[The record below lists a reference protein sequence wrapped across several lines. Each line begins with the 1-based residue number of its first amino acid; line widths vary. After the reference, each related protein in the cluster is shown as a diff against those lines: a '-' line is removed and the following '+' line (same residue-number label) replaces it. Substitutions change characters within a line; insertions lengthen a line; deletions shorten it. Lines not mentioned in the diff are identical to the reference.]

1 MSMTLGPIH
10 YWLYGKISNQEE
22 LTKFLA
28 EGAREQGMSLA
39 VNRYTRNLPPLEEII
54 DPMNIHGSLQA
65 AIDDAEKRYADLVQD
80 LLKMHVDP
88 ADLANCAQEFGKKH
102 PVTVDTPE
110 EVFRVF
116 EDFFLD
122 GMPCDHVNR
131 VSDSSS
137 ASLTWEITADVH
149 STYWQENADMYQKL
163 RLAVMNGMLAVGSFK
178 AGMPDGAHGIIERK

>member
-39 VNRYTRNLPPLEEII
+39 VSRYTRNLPPLEEII

-88 ADLANCAQEFGKKH
+88 ADLVNCAQEFGKKH

-110 EVFRVF
+110 EVFRAF
-116 EDFFLD
+116 EDFFLSI
-122 GMPCDHVNR
+122 G
-131 VSDSSS
+131 
-137 ASLTWEITADVH
+137 
-149 STYWQENADMYQKL
+149 
-163 RLAVMNGMLAVGSFK
+163 
-178 AGMPDGAHGIIERK
+178 

>member
-28 EGAREQGMSLA
+28 EGAREQGMSLS
-39 VNRYTRNLPPLEEII
+39 VSRYVRNLPPLEEII

-110 EVFRVF
+110 EVFRAF

-149 STYWQENADMYQKL
+149 STYWQENAGMYQKL
-163 RLAVMNGMLAVGSFK
+163 RLAVMNGMLAAGSFK

>member
-28 EGAREQGMSLA
+28 EGAREQGTSLT
-39 VNRYTRNLPPLEEII
+39 VSRYTRNLPSLEEII

-80 LLKMHVDP
+80 LLTMHVDP
-88 ADLANCAQEFGKKH
+88 ADLVNCAQEFGKKH

-110 EVFRVF
+110 EVFRAF

-122 GMPCDHVNR
+122 GMPCDHVNQ

-137 ASLTWEITADVH
+137 ASLTWEITEDVH
-149 STYWQENADMYQKL
+149 STYWQENEGMYQKL

>member
-39 VNRYTRNLPPLEEII
+39 VSRYTRNLPPLEEII

-110 EVFRVF
+110 EVFRAF

-149 STYWQENADMYQKL
+149 STYWHENAGMYQKL
-163 RLAVMNGMLAVGSFK
+163 RLAVMNGMLATGSFK

>member
-10 YWLYGKISNQEE
+10 YWLYGKIANQEE

-39 VNRYTRNLPPLEEII
+39 VSRYTRNLPPLEEII

-110 EVFRVF
+110 EVFRAF

-122 GMPCDHVNR
+122 GMPCDHVNQ

-149 STYWQENADMYQKL
+149 STYWHENAGMYQKL

-178 AGMPDGAHGIIERK
+178 AGMPDGAHGIIKRK

>member
-10 YWLYGKISNQEE
+10 YWLYGKIANQEE

-28 EGAREQGMSLA
+28 EGAREQGMSLS
-39 VNRYTRNLPPLEEII
+39 VSRYTRNLPPLEEII

-110 EVFRVF
+110 EVFRAF

-131 VSDSSS
+131 VIDSSS

-149 STYWQENADMYQKL
+149 STYWQENAGMYQKL
-163 RLAVMNGMLAVGSFK
+163 RLAVMNGMLATGSFK

>member
-28 EGAREQGMSLA
+28 EGAREQGMSLT
-39 VNRYTRNLPPLEEII
+39 VSRYTRNLPPLEEII

-110 EVFRVF
+110 EVFRAF

-131 VSDSSS
+131 VIDSSS
-137 ASLTWEITADVH
+137 ASLTWEIRVDVH
-149 STYWQENADMYQKL
+149 STYWQENAGMYQKL
-163 RLAVMNGMLAVGSFK
+163 RLAVMNGMLAAGSFK
-178 AGMPDGAHGIIERK
+178 GGMPDGAHGIIERK

>member
-39 VNRYTRNLPPLEEII
+39 VSRYVRNLPPLEEII

-65 AIDDAEKRYADLVQD
+65 AIDDAEKRYADLVQN

-88 ADLANCAQEFGKKH
+88 ADLTNCAQEFGKKH

-110 EVFRVF
+110 EVFRAF

-131 VSDSSS
+131 VIDSSS

-149 STYWQENADMYQKL
+149 STYWQENAGMYQKL
-163 RLAVMNGMLAVGSFK
+163 RLAVMNGMLAAGSFK

>member
-28 EGAREQGMSLA
+28 EEAREQGMSLA
-39 VNRYTRNLPPLEEII
+39 VSRYTRNLPPLEEII

-110 EVFRVF
+110 EVFRAF

-137 ASLTWEITADVH
+137 ASLTWEITEDVH
-149 STYWQENADMYQKL
+149 STYWQENAGMYQKL
-163 RLAVMNGMLAVGSFK
+163 RLAVMNGMLAAGSFK
-178 AGMPDGAHGIIERK
+178 AGMSDGAHGIIERK

>member
-10 YWLYGKISNQEE
+10 HWLYGKISNQEE

-28 EGAREQGMSLA
+28 EEARKQGMSLD
-39 VNRYTRNLPPLEEII
+39 VSCYTRNLPSLEEII
-54 DPMNIHGSLQA
+54 DPKNIHGSLQA
-65 AIDDAEKRYADLVQD
+65 AIDDAEKRYADLVQN

-88 ADLANCAQEFGKKH
+88 ADLVNCAQEFGKKH

-110 EVFRVF
+110 EVFRAF

-122 GMPCDHVNR
+122 GMPCDHVNQ
-131 VSDSSS
+131 VSDSSL

-149 STYWQENADMYQKL
+149 SAYWQGNAGMYQTL
-163 RLAVMNGMLAVGSFK
+163 RLAVMNGMLE
-178 AGMPDGAHGIIERK
+178 AGDFQVRMLDGAHGIIERK

>member
-10 YWLYGKISNQEE
+10 YWLYGKIDNQEE

-28 EGAREQGMSLA
+28 EGAREQGKSLA
-39 VNRYTRNLPPLEEII
+39 VSRYTRNLPPLEEII

-110 EVFRVF
+110 EVFRAF

-131 VSDSSS
+131 VIDSSS
-137 ASLTWEITADVH
+137 ASLTWEIRVDVH
-149 STYWQENADMYQKL
+149 STYWQENAGMYQKL
-163 RLAVMNGMLAVGSFK
+163 RLAVMNGMLAAGSFK
-178 AGMPDGAHGIIERK
+178 AGMPDDAHGIIERK